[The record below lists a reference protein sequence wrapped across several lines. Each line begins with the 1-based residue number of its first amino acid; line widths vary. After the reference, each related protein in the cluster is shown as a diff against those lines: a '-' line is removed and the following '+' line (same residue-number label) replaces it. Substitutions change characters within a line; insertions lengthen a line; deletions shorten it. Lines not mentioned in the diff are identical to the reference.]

1 MATKKIP
8 ILLTSSVVAHD
19 RSVALTDT
27 EARIHLA
34 LESVQAW
41 LKIAP
46 ANCLVLCDGSDF
58 DFSDIVAAK
67 FPHAEIECLHFENDQ
82 ELVKKYG
89 RGYGEGEIVRYA
101 LHHSQCISGAGCF
114 AKCTSKLWV
123 DNFDQCQALWNGRLL
138 CKGVFS
144 NVFSPFRKTDFSY
157 LDTRFY
163 IANTSIYQQYFEDA
177 HLEIRKETGHG
188 LEDCFLDI
196 FKKHSITK
204 SLFPIPPVICGVGGG
219 TGVYYKNTHLRKLK
233 ERLRL
238 WLVRFDRNFRQL
250 FSEN

>member
-1 MATKKIP
+1 MAMKKIP

-46 ANCLVLCDGSDF
+46 TNCLVLCDGSNF

-82 ELVKKYG
+82 ELVKQYG

-101 LHHSQCISGAGCF
+101 LHHSQCISEAGCF

-123 DNFDQCQALWNGRLL
+123 DNFNQCQALWNGRLL

-144 NVFSPFRKTDFSY
+144 NVFSPFRKTEFSY
-157 LDTRFY
+157 IDTRFY
-163 IANTSIYQQYFEDA
+163 IASVSIYQQYFEDA

-188 LEDCFLDI
+188 LEECFRDI
-196 FKKHSITK
+196 FLEQRFRGT
-204 SLFPIPPVICGVGGG
+204 LFTVPPVICGVGGG
-219 TGVYYKNTHLRKLK
+219 TGVSYRNPWKRRLK
-233 ERLRL
+233 ERFRL
-238 WLVRFDRNFRQL
+238 WLVRSSRE
-250 FSEN
+250 FSPSF